1 MKSNA
6 QCSKHHSMVI
16 IEGERRATA
25 MGFGFYLFRSFNYI
39 LCRVMLPGQISN
51 YFFIFNS
58 IIIKINIHKNKDL
71 NSNIYI
77 YIFQIKVA
85 YSYAFFLK
93 KIFFY

>member
-1 MKSNA
+1 
-6 QCSKHHSMVI
+6 MVI

-58 IIIKINIHKNKDL
+58 IIIKIKIHKNKDL

-77 YIFQIKVA
+77 FQIKVA
-85 YSYAFFLK
+85 YSYA
-93 KIFFY
+93 IFFKKNIFLLITFIFNKNSR

>member
-1 MKSNA
+1 
-6 QCSKHHSMVI
+6 MVI

-77 YIFQIKVA
+77 FQIKVA
-85 YSYAFFLK
+85 YSYAIFLK
-93 KIFFY
+93 KNIFLLITFIFNKNSR

>member
-1 MKSNA
+1 
-6 QCSKHHSMVI
+6 MVI

-77 YIFQIKVA
+77 YIYI
-85 YSYAFFLK
+85 YSYAIFFKFFFLLITF
-93 KIFFY
+93 IFNKNSR

>member
-1 MKSNA
+1 
-6 QCSKHHSMVI
+6 MVI

-77 YIFQIKVA
+77 FQIKVA
-85 YSYAFFLK
+85 YSYAIFLK
-93 KIFFY
+93 KKYFFINNVYF

>member
-1 MKSNA
+1 
-6 QCSKHHSMVI
+6 MVI

-77 YIFQIKVA
+77 YIYIYIYISNQSRIFLCN
-85 YSYAFFLK
+85 FFEK